1 MFLVGIFF
9 NEILACRLKYFW
21 YLNRWKNLLDL
32 LINDKAIKENRFK
45 RILSGIFKKC
55 KHYIQKNPKHG
66 KAEDFEIYIL
76 YFHYFGYG
84 VSISFK
90 KYRNKKGVSLFG
102 EWILPF
108 NSVSRSFLE
117 LPVMLAKKPYYQD
130 FSSYHEIRKCRVGL
144 GIFTFNNSYKVFYG
158 SQKCEANFLKHYVC
172 M

>member
-90 KYRNKKGVSLFG
+90 KYRNKKGVSLFE